1 MTLLGVLVI
10 CFACLKRKDASRL
23 LAPRVK
29 KADVQNV
36 ENFFSTVSAKEDKQ
50 LSNLAL
56 KTVTEDE
63 EDDLMLNPVYRAKMQ
78 LEKKNAAP
86 KKQNLRSG
94 ALRRLR
100 LSVAAQ
106 NQDLLRKQN
115 RANLT
120 ATQFEA
126 EHGGDE

>member
-1 MTLLGVLVI
+1 MKYSKNLGDDHLGG
-10 CFACLKRKDASRL
+10 LTRSKHGGSRH
-23 LAPRVK
+23 
-29 KADVQNV
+29 D
-36 ENFFSTVSAKEDKQ
+36 
-50 LSNLAL
+50 
-56 KTVTEDE
+56 
-63 EDDLMLNPVYRAKMQ
+63 
-78 LEKKNAAP
+78 
-86 KKQNLRSG
+86 LRSG

-126 EHGGDE
+126 ERGVDECDGKI

>member
-1 MTLLGVLVI
+1 M
-10 CFACLKRKDASRL
+10 
-23 LAPRVK
+23 K